1 MSVALF
7 AAELITRAGL
17 TAVVLAAVPF
27 CLYLLHDIYTT
38 PTRKD
43 PS

>member
-1 MSVALF
+1 MSVVLF
-7 AAELITRAGL
+7 AAELITRASL
-17 TAVVLAAVPF
+17 AAVVLTAIPF
-27 CLYLLHDIYTT
+27 CLYLLHDIYST